1 MSRGRAGV
9 SVLEEHLQGELYFK
23 MNAEEVERED
33 QEMEP
38 GGQEMEPTRQDGDPT
53 GQEAELPGLLSRYFR
68 VITSPD
74 ALFQGLR
81 SRPDWFGAMLLGS
94 CLVLVGTVLIPPE
107 LTLATLRERIA
118 EQGQEFL
125 PGLADRMAAI
135 RFGGAMVAFV
145 FWAVMLAIFS
155 GVVTVFFRF
164 LLGHEGTYRQYLAV
178 VAHAHLISAT
188 SGILLAPLRIL
199 AEDAQLLLSLGAFA
213 SFLEAGFV
221 LRFLSFLDLFGLW
234 SWLLVGL
241 GVARIGGKRSWAG
254 GAVIVMLIPVTMA
267 AVIAIFTG

>member
-1 MSRGRAGV
+1 
-9 SVLEEHLQGELYFK
+9 
-23 MNAEEVERED
+23 MNAEEI
-33 QEMEP
+33 EP
-38 GGQEMEPTRQDGDPT
+38 G

-81 SRPDWFGAMLLGS
+81 SRPDWVGAMLLGS
-94 CLVLVGTVLIPPE
+94 CLVLAGTVLIPPE
-107 LTLATLRERIA
+107 LTLATLRERMV
-118 EQGQEFL
+118 EQGQEFP
-125 PGLADRMAAI
+125 PGLADQMTAI
-135 RFGGAMVAFV
+135 RFGGAVAAFV
-145 FWAVMLAIFS
+145 LMLAIFS

-188 SGILLAPLRIL
+188 SGVLLAPLRVL
-199 AEDAQLLLSLGAFA
+199 GEDAQLLLSLGTFA
-213 SFLEAGFV
+213 TFLETGYV

-241 GVARIGGKRSWAG
+241 GVARIGGKQSWAG